1 MPVATHDL
9 VGREA
14 ELEAISMLLDAGDRL
29 PGAIVLHG
37 DAGVGKTS
45 LWLRGLEGADARG
58 YRILACRPSDAET
71 GFSYAALDDLLGDV
85 TSRVLPDL
93 PPIQR
98 RALEVALLLA
108 DPDAEAHPRAVGAA
122 FLAAIRLLASERPLC
137 IAVDDVQWLDA
148 ASLTALRFALQR
160 LEHEPVAV
168 LLACRGA
175 SPAWIAR
182 SFPAPLSDL
191 AVGGLSVGATRQL
204 IDTRLGIT
212 FVRPTLLRIHET
224 SGGNPFFALELAGA
238 LQRRDV
244 APAPGEPLPI
254 TENLTELLRER
265 LDGLSRAA
273 HDVVDVVAALAEP
286 TADLVEAALPGDSDA
301 GLVEAL
307 EARIVELEGDRLRF
321 THPLLGSAVAVRLTP
336 SRRRALH
343 ARLASVAPTNEE
355 RARHL
360 ALAANRADAEIAGAI
375 EAAARSAQARGA
387 PASAAQLAEQALRLT
402 PEVQIDDARR
412 RLFLAAQTHDVAG
425 DTERAIVLLEQ
436 ALNAAPAGTRRAAVL
451 VQLADMQADP
461 RAVAPL
467 CEQALAEATGD
478 ASLEATTHIR
488 LASLMAWGEG
498 AERGAEHA
506 ELAVRASR
514 RTDDAEVRCRA
525 LAARAEWHFRAGRGI
540 AHAELSEARELER
553 TLASWPLDRGP
564 TDLLARQLVWAAEL
578 EPARGLLHELRD
590 AHRSRNDADGE
601 ATACWWLGLLEW
613 RAGNWDA
620 SEGLTAA
627 SLEIRTQLGH
637 VMPTDYFPGS
647 IVAAHRGRVDDARAS
662 AEREKAEGEAMGIR
676 ISVSGSSWVLGFVE
690 LSVWNAEAA
699 LPHLRRSY
707 EIRDAFMLEPAQRVE
722 LGDLL
727 EALIQTGE
735 LDEADAILEE
745 WDPRAAAVDRAWAL
759 AILAR
764 CRGLLQ
770 AARGDLD
777 KALASFER
785 ALAEHARAADPFH
798 QARTLLALGRT
809 QRRAKKRGAA
819 RVTLED
825 ALARF
830 EALGAPLWSE
840 QTRAELAR
848 IGGRAP
854 SRGDLTE
861 AERRIALL
869 VADGRTNRE
878 VAAALFLTEHSVETA
893 LTRIYRKLGVRSRG
907 ELARTGVT
915 DG

>member
-29 PGAIVLHG
+29 PGAIVMHG

-108 DPDAEAHPRAVGAA
+108 DPDAEARPRAVGAA

-160 LEHEPVAV
+160 LEHEPVAA

-224 SGGNPFFALELAGA
+224 SGGNPVLRARA
-238 LQRRDV
+238 RRG
-244 APAPGEPLPI
+244 APAPRLRSCAGRTAPNPREPHGAPP
-254 TENLTELLRER
+254 
-265 LDGLSRAA
+265 RAPRRALARA
-273 HDVVDVVAALAEP
+273 HDVARRRRCTRRTDGGSRRGGAP
-286 TADLVEAALPGDSDA
+286 WGTRTRDSS
-301 GLVEAL
+301 
-307 EARIVELEGDRLRF
+307 RHSRHIVELEGDRLRF

-387 PASAAQLAEQALRLT
+387 PTSAAA
-402 PEVQIDDARR
+402 ARR
-412 RLFLAAQTHDVAG
+412 AGSAAHAGGASSMTHVAVCSSRHRR
-425 DTERAIVLLEQ
+425 TMSPATPSRAIVLLEQ
-436 ALNAAPAGTRRAAVL
+436 ALNAAPAGTGAPPCSS
-451 VQLADMQADP
+451 QLADMQADP

-488 LASLMAWGEG
+488 LA
-498 AERGAEHA
+498 
-506 ELAVRASR
+506 
-514 RTDDAEVRCRA
+514 T
-525 LAARAEWHFRAGRGI
+525 
-540 AHAELSEARELER
+540 
-553 TLASWPLDRGP
+553 
-564 TDLLARQLVWAAEL
+564 
-578 EPARGLLHELRD
+578 
-590 AHRSRNDADGE
+590 
-601 ATACWWLGLLEW
+601 
-613 RAGNWDA
+613 
-620 SEGLTAA
+620 
-627 SLEIRTQLGH
+627 
-637 VMPTDYFPGS
+637 
-647 IVAAHRGRVDDARAS
+647 
-662 AEREKAEGEAMGIR
+662 
-676 ISVSGSSWVLGFVE
+676 
-690 LSVWNAEAA
+690 
-699 LPHLRRSY
+699 
-707 EIRDAFMLEPAQRVE
+707 
-722 LGDLL
+722 
-727 EALIQTGE
+727 
-735 LDEADAILEE
+735 
-745 WDPRAAAVDRAWAL
+745 
-759 AILAR
+759 
-764 CRGLLQ
+764 
-770 AARGDLD
+770 
-777 KALASFER
+777 
-785 ALAEHARAADPFH
+785 
-798 QARTLLALGRT
+798 
-809 QRRAKKRGAA
+809 
-819 RVTLED
+819 
-825 ALARF
+825 
-830 EALGAPLWSE
+830 
-840 QTRAELAR
+840 
-848 IGGRAP
+848 
-854 SRGDLTE
+854 
-861 AERRIALL
+861 
-869 VADGRTNRE
+869 
-878 VAAALFLTEHSVETA
+878 
-893 LTRIYRKLGVRSRG
+893 
-907 ELARTGVT
+907 
-915 DG
+915 